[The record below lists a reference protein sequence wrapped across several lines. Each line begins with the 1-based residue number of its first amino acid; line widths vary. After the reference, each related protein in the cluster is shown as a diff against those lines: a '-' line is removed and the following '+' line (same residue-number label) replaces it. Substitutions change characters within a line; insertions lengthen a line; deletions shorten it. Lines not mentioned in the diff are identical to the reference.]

1 MSNKLPKSYQY
12 VPIAISVAILS
23 VKPFYCVPNV
33 VNTKKIIIIGCH
45 GAWTKNS
52 VSNNNESLLTGVSTA
67 LKSSSDLFLLHF
79 LPAEK
84 GQQYLSSVEEDSTQ
98 AEHMR
103 RARRT
108 FCTVITRI
116 NNASHTIGKDGKVR
130 LIS

>member
-23 VKPFYCVPNV
+23 VNHFIVYRTSLIQKNNNNWLSWCMDQ
-33 VNTKKIIIIGCH
+33 
-45 GAWTKNS
+45 NS

-116 NNASHTIGKDGKVR
+116 NNASHTIGKDGKVC
-130 LIS
+130 LVS

>member
-1 MSNKLPKSYQY
+1 MDQ
-12 VPIAISVAILS
+12 
-23 VKPFYCVPNV
+23 
-33 VNTKKIIIIGCH
+33 
-45 GAWTKNS
+45 NS